1 MSFPVCRLSDIG
13 SHPGI
18 ITGSHVP
25 SVIVN
30 TKPIAVVTDAF
41 TCPLP
46 GHGVN
51 VIATGAVTVFAG
63 GLAVAYMV
71 GSKSACGAAMVKG
84 SPTVT
89 VL

>member
-1 MSFPVCRLSDIG
+1 MLFRSRLTDTG
-13 SHPGI
+13 AHPGT

-25 SVIVN
+25 SVTVN
-30 TKPIAVVTDAF
+30 GLPIAVITDAF

-46 GHGVN
+46 GHGIN
-51 VIATGAVTVFAG
+51 VIANGAVTVTAG

-71 GSKSACGAAMVKG
+71 GSKSACGAAMVTG

>member
-13 SHPGI
+13 SHPGV

-30 TKPIAVVTDAF
+30 TKPIAVITDAF
-41 TCPLP
+41 ACPVP

-51 VIATGAVTVFAG
+51 AVATGAPTVFAG
-63 GLAVAYMV
+63 GLAVAYV
-71 GSKSACGAAMVKG
+71 TGSQSICGATMTTG
-84 SPTVT
+84 SPD
-89 VL
+89 VLVL